1 MSRGIFWLILA
12 AGLMAVRSRASA
24 APSGQLVLA
33 QGGETNYQIV
43 THDRAT
49 PPQRHAAEELASFL
63 KQISGA
69 DFPVVRQ
76 ADWSG
81 GPAIFVGVSPAARR
95 AAPGLDLRGLGH
107 DGLVIRT
114 SPPHL
119 LLMGGEPR
127 GTLYA
132 VYTFLEDYLG
142 CRWWTSTASTIPQR
156 STIKLGPINDRQVPL
171 LEYREPFFADAF
183 DGDWAVRNK
192 ANGASARLDAARGG
206 KITYQGFVHTFA
218 SLVPLGEYFAEHPE
232 WFAFTGGKRSDRYAQ
247 LCLTNDELKRFVAE
261 RVKEWLRANPT
272 ADIVSVSQNDGGGY
286 CECPNCKALDEKEG
300 SHAGSLLHFVNYV
313 AREVGKEFPNV
324 AIDTLAYTYT
334 RKLPKYVRPEP
345 NVIVRLCSI
354 ECNFARPLTDP
365 SNRAFY
371 QDLVGWSKVCKRLY
385 VWDYVT
391 NFSHYLWP
399 QPNVFVL
406 GPNVRTFVAHGV
418 RGIFEQGS
426 YTTLG
431 GDMALLKAWVLAKLL
446 WNPDRDAD
454 ALIREF
460 LNGYYGPAGP
470 YVGKYL
476 DLVHREAVDHKY
488 YLGCF
493 VRSDSPFPSSR
504 TVKAAEEAFRQGLAA
519 VAGQPE
525 LQQRVQLAHLP
536 LTYVQLSRGWEPQAN
551 GAIAYEQ
558 LIQDFESV
566 VRRENIV
573 GVSEGGPV
581 APKVAEFREN
591 LRVYREV
598 LSIGPGETKVW
609 PLPNT
614 WKFAPD
620 PKEQGEAAGWF
631 KEGFDDGTWAA
642 VRSDRNCG
650 WEAQG
655 FPDYTGFGWYRQAAA
670 VPADVAGF
678 KHLYLYF
685 GSVDDDAWV
694 YLNGQLAYE
703 HSSKTTGLPPQ
714 VIWRTPFAFDP
725 RPWLKL
731 GATNAIAVKVLNRVG
746 MGGVYRPVY
755 LVGANRELDVLLLG
769 ALVARETA
777 E

>member
-1 MSRGIFWLILA
+1 MSRGIVWLILVVALVAVGAQAYA
-12 AGLMAVRSRASA
+12 AASDE
-24 APSGQLVLA
+24 LVLA
-33 QGGETNYQIV
+33 QDGRTDYQIV

-49 PPQRHAAEELASFL
+49 APQRHAAQELASFL

-69 DFPVVRQ
+69 DFPVVRE

-81 GPAIFVGVSPAARR
+81 GPAIFVGPSLAARR
-95 AAPGLDLRGLGH
+95 AAPDLYVHELGH
-107 DGLVIRT
+107 DGFVIRT

-119 LLMGGEPR
+119 LLVGGEPR

-142 CRWWTSTASTIPQR
+142 CRWWTSKASTIPQCA
-156 STIKLGPINDRQVPL
+156 TIKLGLINDRQVPI
-171 LEYREPFFADAF
+171 LENREPFFADAF

-192 ANGASARLDAARGG
+192 ANGASARLDEARGG
-206 KITYQGFVHTFA
+206 KITYQGFVHTFS
-218 SLVPLGEYFAEHPE
+218 SLVPPSEYFAQHPE
-232 WFAFTGGKRSDRYAQ
+232 WFAFTGGKRSDGYVQ
-247 LCLTNDELKRFVAE
+247 LCLTNEELKRFVVE
-261 RVKEWLRANPT
+261 RVKDWIRANPT
-272 ADIVSVSQNDGGGY
+272 ANIVSVSQNDAAGY

-324 AIDTLAYTYT
+324 AIDTLAYQYT
-334 RKLPKYVRPEP
+334 RKPPRYVRPEP

-365 SNRAFY
+365 SNQTFY
-371 QDLVGWSKVCKRLY
+371 RDLVGWSKISQRLY

-391 NFSHYLWP
+391 NFANYLWP
-399 QPNVFVL
+399 QPNVYVL
-406 GPNVRTFVAHGV
+406 APNVRTFVNHGV

-426 YTTLG
+426 YTSLG

-446 WNPDRDAD
+446 WDPDRDAN

-470 YVGKYL
+470 YVGQFL
-476 DLVHREAVDHKY
+476 DLIHRDAVDHQY

-493 VRSDSPFPSSR
+493 VGSDSPFPSPQ
-504 TVKAAEEAFRQGLAA
+504 TVKAAEQAFQQAFAA

-525 LQQRVQLAHLP
+525 LEQRVRLAHLP
-536 LTYVQLSRGWEPQAN
+536 LVYVQLCRGPEAS
-551 GAIAYEQ
+551 GGEAYKQ
-558 LIQDFESV
+558 LIKDLEAV
-566 VRRENIV
+566 VQQENIAK
-573 GVSEGGPV
+573 VSEGGAV

-591 LRVYREV
+591 LRVWQE
-598 LSIGPGETKVW
+598 LPKIGPGEAKVW

-631 KEGFDDGTWAA
+631 RDGFDDGAWAT

-655 FPDYTGFGWYRQAAA
+655 FPNYTGVGWYRLTAT
-670 VPADVAGF
+670 VPEDLAGF
-678 KHLYLYF
+678 QHLYLYF
-685 GSVDDDAWV
+685 AAVDEDAWV
-694 YLNGQLAYE
+694 YLNGRLAFE
-703 HSSKTTGLPPQ
+703 HSVETTGLPPE

-725 RPWLKL
+725 RPALKL
-731 GATNAIAVKVLNRVG
+731 GAANVVAVKVLNRLG
-746 MGGVYRPVY
+746 MGGVYQPVY
-755 LVGANRELDVLLLG
+755 LVGAKRELDARLLQG
-769 ALVARETA
+769 LVMRETA
-777 E
+777 K

>member
-1 MSRGIFWLILA
+1 MNRNVIRLMIAAALMIPAARGY
-12 AGLMAVRSRASA
+12 A
-24 APSGQLVLA
+24 APTGRLVLSRD
-33 QGGETNYQIV
+33 GRTDYQIV
-43 THDRAT
+43 IHNRASM
-49 PPQRHAAEELASFL
+49 PQRHAAQELASFL
-63 KQISGA
+63 KQIGGA

-81 GPAIFVGVSPAARR
+81 GPAIFVGPALAARR
-95 AAPGLDLRGLGH
+95 FVPDLIVRELGH
-107 DGLVIRT
+107 DGFVIRT

-119 LLMGGEPR
+119 LLIGGEPR

-156 STIKLGPINDRQVPL
+156 TTIEVGPINHREVPI
-171 LEYREPFFADAF
+171 LENREPFFADAF

-192 ANGASARLDAARGG
+192 ANGASARLDEARGG

-218 SLVPLGEYFAEHPE
+218 SLVPPGEYFAQHPE
-232 WFAFTGGKRSDRYAQ
+232 WFAFTGGKRSDGYVQ
-247 LCLTNDELKRFVAE
+247 LCLTNEELKRFVAE
-261 RVKEWLRANPT
+261 RVKQWIRANPT
-272 ADIVSVSQNDGGGY
+272 ANIVSVSQNDAAGY

-300 SHAGSLLHFVNYV
+300 SHSGSLLHFVNYV

-324 AIDTLAYTYT
+324 AIDTLAYQYT
-334 RKLPKYVRPEP
+334 RKPPKYVRPEP

-365 SNRAFY
+365 SNKTFY
-371 QDLVGWSKVCKRLY
+371 DDLVGWSKVSKRLY

-391 NFSHYLWP
+391 NFANYQWP

-406 GPNVRTFVAHGV
+406 GPNVRTFVSHGV

-426 YTTLG
+426 YTSLG

-470 YVGKYL
+470 YVGKFL
-476 DLVHREAVDHKY
+476 ELIHRDAVDHQY

-493 VRSDSPFPSSR
+493 VGSDSPFPSPK
-504 TVKAAEEAFRQGLAA
+504 TVEAGEQAFQQALAA
-519 VAGQPE
+519 VAGRPE
-525 LQQRVQLAHLP
+525 LEQRVRLARLP
-536 LTYVQLSRGWEPQAN
+536 LVYVQLCRGPQLT
-551 GAIAYEQ
+551 GVEAYQRLLAE
-558 LIQDFESV
+558 FNSV
-566 VRRENIV
+566 VEQEKIAR
-573 GVSEGGPV
+573 VSEGGAV
-581 APKVAEFREN
+581 APKVTEFNEN
-591 LRVYREV
+591 LRVYQE
-598 LSIGPGETKVW
+598 LPKIGPEDAKAW
-609 PLPNT
+609 ALPTT

-631 KEGFDDGTWAA
+631 KEGFDDRKWAP
-642 VRSDRNCG
+642 VRSDRNSG

-655 FPDYTGFGWYRQAAA
+655 FPNYTGYGWYRMTAT
-670 VPADVAGF
+670 VPDDLARF
-678 KHLYLYF
+678 RYLYLYF
-685 GSVDDDAWV
+685 GAVDEDAWI
-694 YLNGQLAYE
+694 YLNGQLAFE
-703 HSSKTTGLPPQ
+703 HSVKTTGLPPE

-725 RPWLKL
+725 RPGLKL
-731 GATNAIAVKVLNRVG
+731 GASNVVAIKVLNRLG
-746 MGGVYRPVY
+746 MGGIYQQVYV
-755 LVGANRELDVLLLG
+755 VGANRELDPGLLG
-769 ALVARETA
+769 ALVMRETA
-777 E
+777 K

>member
-1 MSRGIFWLILA
+1 MSRGISGLILVV
-12 AGLMAVRSRASA
+12 LMALGWRASA
-24 APSGQLVLA
+24 APAGQVLLA
-33 QGGETNYQIV
+33 QDGQTSYQIV
-43 THDRAT
+43 THDRPAA
-49 PPQRHAAEELASFL
+49 PQRHGAEELASFL

-81 GPAIFVGVSPAARR
+81 GPAIFVGASAAAGR
-95 AAPGLDLRGLGH
+95 AAPDLDLRGLGH
-107 DGLVIRT
+107 EGFVIRT
-114 SPPHL
+114 SAPHL
-119 LLMGGEPR
+119 LLVGGEPR

-156 STIKLGPINDRQVPL
+156 TSIKLGPINDRQVPI

-218 SLVPLGEYFAEHPE
+218 SLVPPGEYFAQHPE
-232 WFAFTGGKRSDRYAQ
+232 WFAFTGGKRSDGYVQ
-247 LCLTNDELKRFVAE
+247 LCLTNEELKRFVAQ
-261 RVKEWLRANPT
+261 RVKEWVRANPT
-272 ADIVSVSQNDGGGY
+272 ANIVSVSQNDAAGY
-286 CECPNCKALDEKEG
+286 CECPTCKALDEKEG

-334 RKLPKYVRPEP
+334 RQPPKYVRPEP

-365 SNRAFY
+365 SNKTFY
-371 QDLVGWSKVCKRLY
+371 RDLVGWSKVSKRLY

-391 NFSHYLWP
+391 NFAHYLWP
-399 QPNVFVL
+399 QPNVLVL
-406 GPNVRTFVAHGV
+406 GPNVRTFVTHGV

-426 YTTLG
+426 YTSLG

-446 WNPDRDAD
+446 WNADRDAN

-470 YVGKYL
+470 HVGKFL
-476 DLVHREAVDHKY
+476 DLVHRDAAVDHQY

-493 VRSDSPFPSSR
+493 VNSDSPFPSWK
-504 TVKAAEEAFRQGLAA
+504 TVKAAEQALQQALAA
-519 VAGQPE
+519 VAGQPA
-525 LQQRVQLAHLP
+525 LQQRVRLAHLP
-536 LTYVQLSRGWEPQAN
+536 LTYMQLCRGPQVTGVQ
-551 GAIAYEQ
+551 AYEQ
-558 LIQDFESV
+558 LIKDFEAV
-566 VRRENIV
+566 VARENIV
-573 GVSEGGPV
+573 SVSEGGPV

-591 LRVYREV
+591 LRVYQE
-598 LSIGPGETKVW
+598 LPKIGPGEAKVW

-631 KEGFDDGTWAA
+631 KEGFDDGRWAQ

-655 FPDYTGFGWYRQAAA
+655 FPNYTGFGWYRQATT
-670 VPADVAGF
+670 VPAYPAGF

-685 GSVDDDAWV
+685 GSVDEDAWV
-694 YLNGQLAYE
+694 YLNGELACE
-703 HSSKTTGLPPQ
+703 HSCKTTGLPPE

-725 RPWLKL
+725 RPGLKL
-731 GATNAIAVKVLNRVG
+731 GATNSIAVKVLNRLS
-746 MGGVYRPVY
+746 MGGVYQPVY
-755 LVGANRELDVLLLG
+755 LVGANREFDIGLLG
-769 ALVARETA
+769 GLVARETA
-777 E
+777 R

>member
-1 MSRGIFWLILA
+1 MSRDVCAFVVVVALA
-12 AGLMAVRSRASA
+12 VLAGSACAVRC
-24 APSGQLVLA
+24 GQLVLA
-33 QGGETNYQIV
+33 QDGRTNYQIV

-49 PPQRHAAEELASFL
+49 APQRHAAQELASFL

-81 GPAIFVGVSPAARR
+81 GPAIFVGPSVAARQV
-95 AAPGLDLRGLGH
+95 APGLYVGDLGH
-107 DGLVIRT
+107 DGFVIRT

-119 LLMGGEPR
+119 ILAGGEPR

-132 VYTFLEDYLG
+132 VYTFLEDHLG
-142 CRWWTSTASTIPQR
+142 CRWWTSTASTIPR
-156 STIKLGPINDRQVPL
+156 HTTIKLGPINDRQVPM

-192 ANGASARLDAARGG
+192 ANGASARLDEARGG

-218 SLVPLGEYFAEHPE
+218 SLVPPGEYFAQHPE
-232 WFAFTGGKRSDRYAQ
+232 WFAFTGGKRSDGYVQ
-247 LCLTNDELKRFVAE
+247 LCLTNEELKRFVAQ
-261 RVKEWLRANPT
+261 RVKEWVRANPT
-272 ADIVSVSQNDGGGY
+272 ANIVSVSQNDAAGY

-324 AIDTLAYTYT
+324 AIDTLAYQYT
-334 RKLPKYVRPEP
+334 RKPPKYVRPEP

-354 ECNFARPLTDP
+354 ECNFAQPLTHP
-365 SNRAFY
+365 SNRTFY
-371 QDLVGWSKVCKRLY
+371 QDLVGWSKVSKRLY

-391 NFSHYLWP
+391 NFAHYLWP

-426 YTTLG
+426 YTSLG
-431 GDMALLKAWVLAKLL
+431 GDMALLKAWVLAKIL
-446 WNPDRDAD
+446 WNPDRDAN

-476 DLVHREAVDHKY
+476 DLVHRDAVDHQY

-493 VRSDSPFPSSR
+493 VNSDSAFPSIK
-504 TVKAAEEAFRQGLAA
+504 TVTAAEQAFQQALAA

-525 LQQRVQLAHLP
+525 LEQRVRLARLP
-536 LTYVQLSRGWEPQAN
+536 LTYVQLCRGPQVT
-551 GAIAYEQ
+551 GVEAYEQ
-558 LIQDFESV
+558 LIKDFEAV
-566 VRRENIV
+566 VQRENIV
-573 GVSEGGPV
+573 NVSEGGPV

-591 LRVYREV
+591 LRVYRE
-598 LSIGPGETKVW
+598 LPKIGSGEVRVW

-620 PKEQGEAAGWF
+620 PKGQGEAAGWF
-631 KEGFDDGTWAA
+631 REGFDDRRWAQ
-642 VRSDRNCG
+642 VRSDRECG

-655 FPDYTGFGWYRQAAA
+655 FPNYTGFGWYRQAAT
-670 VPADVAGF
+670 VPADLAGF

-685 GSVDDDAWV
+685 GAVDEDAWV
-694 YLNGQLAYE
+694 YLNGQLAFE
-703 HSSKTTGLPPQ
+703 HTCKTTGLPPEE
-714 VIWRTPFAFDP
+714 IWITPFAFDP
-725 RPWLKL
+725 RPGLRL
-731 GATNAIAVKVLNRVG
+731 GAPNVIAVKVLNRLG

-755 LVGANRELDVLLLG
+755 VVGTNRELDARLLT
-769 ALVARETA
+769 ALVARERA
-777 E
+777 SDR